1 METTTLESVKGPAKH
16 WYLKLF
22 LGIIFIIVG
31 IWVLV
36 TPVSAYIALSLL
48 FGISFLVTGIL
59 QITYATSNR
68 KVLAHWGWT
77 LAIGILEL
85 LVGILLLVNPEISM
99 VVLPL
104 YVGFVLL
111 FRSITALGWAFLLHK
126 LQIKY
131 WEWVLA
137 IGILGLMF
145 SFVLLWDLL
154 LTALIIV
161 IITGIAFLLTG
172 ITHIILSFR
181 LRRWNKRYKQ
191 ISKEAFKDGK

>member
-1 METTTLESVKGPAKH
+1 METTTLKTVTSPAKH

-36 TPVSAYIALSLL
+36 TPASAYIALSLL

-59 QITYATSNR
+59 QIIYAGSNR

-85 LVGILLLVNPEISM
+85 LVGVLLLANPELSM
-99 VVLPL
+99 VILPL

-111 FRSITALGWAFLLHK
+111 FRSITALGWSFLLHK
-126 LQIKY
+126 LQIKH
-131 WEWVLA
+131 WGWVLA
-137 IGILGLMF
+137 VGILGLMF

-154 LTALIIV
+154 LTAAIIV

-172 ITHIILSFR
+172 ISQIILSFR
-181 LRRWNKRYKQ
+181 LKRWNKRYKE
-191 ISKEAFKDGK
+191 IT

>member
-1 METTTLESVKGPAKH
+1 MEPTTLESITRPAKH

-22 LGIIFIIVG
+22 LGVIFIIVG
-31 IWVLV
+31 IWVFV
-36 TPVSAYIALSLL
+36 TPVGAYVALSLL

-59 QITYATSNR
+59 QIIYAGSNR

-85 LVGILLLVNPEISM
+85 LVGILLLANPGLSM
-99 VVLPL
+99 VILPL

-111 FRSITALGWAFLLHK
+111 FRSITALGWSFLLRK

-131 WEWVLA
+131 WGWVLT
-137 IGILGLMF
+137 IGILGLIF
-145 SFVLLWDLL
+145 SFVLLWDPL
-154 LTALIIV
+154 LTAYIIV

-172 ITHIILSFR
+172 ISQIILSFR
-181 LRRWNKRYKQ
+181 LKKWNKRYKE
-191 ISKEAFKDGK
+191 IV

>member
-1 METTTLESVKGPAKH
+1 METTSLESVTSPAKH

-48 FGISFLVTGIL
+48 FAISFLVTGIL
-59 QITYATSNR
+59 QIIYAASNR
-68 KVLAHWGWT
+68 KALAHWGWT

-85 LVGILLLVNPEISM
+85 LVGVLLLANPRLSM

-111 FRSITALGWAFLLHK
+111 FRSITAMGWAFLLRK
-126 LQIKY
+126 LQIRY
-131 WEWVLA
+131 WGWILA
-137 IGILGLMF
+137 IGILGLMV

-154 LTALIIV
+154 LTAFIIAA
-161 IITGIAFLLTG
+161 ITGIAFLLTG
-172 ITHIILSFR
+172 ISQIILSFR
-181 LRRWNKRYKQ
+181 LKKWHKRYK
-191 ISKEAFKDGK
+191 DL

>member
-1 METTTLESVKGPAKH
+1 METMLNSIKGPAKH
-16 WYLKLF
+16 WYIKLF

-36 TPVSAYIALSLL
+36 TPVGAYIALSLL
-48 FGISFLVTGIL
+48 FAISFLVTGFL
-59 QITYATSNR
+59 QIIYAGSNR
-68 KVLAHWGWT
+68 KIMAHWGWT

-85 LVGILLLVNPEISM
+85 LVGILLLANPMLSM

-111 FRSITALGWAFLLHK
+111 FRSIAAIGWAFLLHK
-126 LQIKY
+126 LHIKH
-131 WEWVLA
+131 WGWALV
-137 IGILGLMF
+137 IGILGLIF

-154 LTALIIV
+154 LTGLIII

-172 ITHIILSFR
+172 FSQIFLSFR
-181 LRRWNKRYKQ
+181 LRKWNKRYK
-191 ISKEAFKDGK
+191 DL